1 MRKNLKMT
9 VIEIEIGKNFDIEI
23 DTEVLVIVTEFDNC
37 LNSNMNI

>member
-1 MRKNLKMT
+1 MT